1 MDSFSWISA
10 QSLHAVVW
18 VGVIYIG
25 LPDLVHGRRSCSC
38 FWRRPSSKCWWIYQ
52 TNLRFTDEMEPLC
65 SERNEKSQWMCCDCL
80 QRNNVISHLR
90 SYIRRLWIRYHSYP
104 IAGVLTLFF
113 WLASYFWNDQIK
125 TIYRPDS
132 GSHICDGPGVF
143 SVLLKPSLTFSKSIS
158 QM

>member
-80 QRNNVISHLR
+80 QGNNVISHLR

-113 WLASYFWNDQIK
+113 GLQAIFEMTKSKRSTDRTAALISV
-125 TIYRPDS
+125 TD
-132 GSHICDGPGVF
+132 PGCF
-143 SVLLKPSLTFSKSIS
+143 LCCWSPA
-158 QM
+158 